1 MKKLGMGKLWMLQG
15 ESTPNI
21 LDCPKIILKYSKT
34 KYEHIRD
41 IQQSALPS

>member
-21 LDCPKIILKYSKT
+21 LGFYLIICLYT
-34 KYEHIRD
+34 IVAQLVITFLHDYR
-41 IQQSALPS
+41 